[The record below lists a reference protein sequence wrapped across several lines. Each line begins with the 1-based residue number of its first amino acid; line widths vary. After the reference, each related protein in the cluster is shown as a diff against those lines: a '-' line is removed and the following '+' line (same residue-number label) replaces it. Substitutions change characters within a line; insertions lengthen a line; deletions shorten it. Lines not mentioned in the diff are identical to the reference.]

1 VNEPSPTAVRR
12 LVWIIA
18 IGTAARAAVAA
29 RFPIHP
35 DEAYYWLWA
44 HHPALGYLDQPPMVA
59 YLILLA
65 TRLGDAV
72 IWIRL
77 PSLLLGAATSY
88 ALFLLGRDLFDD
100 RAGLVAAGLFQIVPI
115 LMFGGI
121 MAVPD
126 APMYLAWVLALR
138 FVWQALHGRP
148 QRWRAAGLAMGL
160 GLLSKFYMAWLALG
174 MLLYIVLDARSWLR
188 RVQPYQ
194 GAIIALALVLP
205 VAYWNLHHHWA
216 NIRFL
221 LDDRPRPRQGLAGFE
236 TFWLTLP
243 YVAFLTPAFV
253 WAFWTTLRRA
263 QDERFRYLCW
273 TSLPAVAFPI
283 VVAAAGVARG
293 HWWGPVY
300 LQLAVVVGVLWNR
313 AVAAMAAG
321 NALVVGCAMALAVA
335 GLSSVPPLSFLSYLY
350 GWNTVAQRV
359 EQQMRQLDAATIV
372 VTDRYSIAA
381 ALSYY
386 GNLRYP
392 VLLAGATDPA
402 SVWPRFKDYR
412 NANGV
417 GVTYSAFPW
426 ARCFR
431 RSENAGPVP
440 AQPYRRLRVVKLYGL
455 FADCPRGPRPHS
467 TTDTGAGGPGR

>member
-1 VNEPSPTAVRR
+1 MNAPSPKTLRHP
-12 LVWIIA
+12 VWIIA

-65 TRLGDAV
+65 TRLGDAI

-88 ALFLLGRDLFDD
+88 ALFLLGREMFDD
-100 RAGLVAAGLFQIVPI
+100 RAGLVAAVLFQIVPI

-138 FVWQALHGRP
+138 FAWQALHGRP
-148 QRWRAAGLAMGL
+148 ERWRATGFAIGF
-160 GLLSKFYMAWLALG
+160 GLLSKFYMAWLAIG

-188 RVQPYQ
+188 REQLYQ

-216 NIRFL
+216 NVRFL

-253 WAFWTTLRRA
+253 WAFWTTLRRTR
-263 QDERFRYLCW
+263 DERFRYLFW
-273 TSLPAVAFPI
+273 TSLPAVVFPI
-283 VVAAAGVARG
+283 LVAAAGVARG

-313 AVAAMAAG
+313 PIAAMAAS
-321 NALVVGCAMALAVA
+321 NAAVVGCAMALAVA
-335 GLSSVPPLSFLSYLY
+335 GLSSTPPLSFLSYLY
-350 GWNTVAQRV
+350 GWNTVAERV
-359 EQQMRQLDAATIV
+359 EEQMTQLDAGTIV

-386 GNLRYP
+386 GKLRYP
-392 VLLAGATDPA
+392 VLLVGATDPA
-402 SVWPRFKDYR
+402 SVWPQFKDYWG
-412 NANGV
+412 ANGV

-426 ARCFR
+426 ERCFR
-431 RSENAGPVP
+431 RSEDAAPVP
-440 AQPYRRLRVVKLYGL
+440 VRPYRQVRVVKLYGL
-455 FADCPRGPRPHS
+455 FAACPPTRRPNPAPN
-467 TTDTGAGGPGR
+467 TEVGTPAR

>member
-1 VNEPSPTAVRR
+1 MAVRR

-88 ALFLLGRDLFDD
+88 ALFLLGREMFDD
-100 RAGLVAAGLFQIVPI
+100 RAGLVAAALFQIVPI

-138 FVWQALHGRP
+138 FVWQALHERP
-148 QRWRAAGLAMGL
+148 QRWRAAGLAMGF

-174 MLLYIVLDARSWLR
+174 MLLYVVLDARSWLR
-188 RVQPYQ
+188 RAQPYQ

-216 NIRFL
+216 NVRFL

-273 TSLPAVAFPI
+273 TSLPAVVFPI
-283 VVAAAGVARG
+283 LVAAAGVARG

-300 LQLAVVVGVLWNR
+300 LQLAVVVGALWNR

-412 NANGV
+412 GANGV
-417 GVTYSAFPW
+417 GVAYSAFPW

-431 RSENAGPVP
+431 RSEDAAPMPVH
-440 AQPYRRLRVVKLYGL
+440 PYQQVRVVKLYGL
-455 FADCPRGPRPHS
+455 FADCPRGPRPTS
-467 TTDTGAGGPGR
+467 TTHARVGAAAR